1 MITFCKYLFKIF
13 ILDKCNGV
21 HVHKTTMEGE
31 ISINLQF
38 REATPETLTLLV
50 YSVFETSFEV
60 NNDEGVIVNYLL

>member
-1 MITFCKYLFKIF
+1 
-13 ILDKCNGV
+13 
-21 HVHKTTMEGE
+21 MEGE